1 MDYIVKERSPF
12 EMLLDAE
19 LTDAQMLDKSI
30 FFLGKLSLPIFLN
43 SSLTK
48 LTKKN
53 SNLISYQTNF
63 IRSKMFCS
71 LALNSMLFFTSS
83 CSSH

>member
-30 FFLGKLSLPIFLN
+30 FFIGDHIDLHA
-43 SSLTK
+43 
-48 LTKKN
+48 
-53 SNLISYQTNF
+53 ISPKFVAN
-63 IRSKMFCS
+63 
-71 LALNSMLFFTSS
+71 N
-83 CSSH
+83 